1 MSTVKMYDAMS
12 KIDDDLI
19 EHSLNKMNNEK
30 QNAEQNQPASNR
42 GPGFR
47 RWILIPICIV
57 LLVACSLLIIIPNLS
72 KGPVADPIQS
82 EDPSSKPNVS
92 EGAHTDSQDIS
103 TAQESIDSNEP
114 GESESEQPV
123 LEIPEFGETISVVP
137 VGGEDG
143 GEPLDGYFEC
153 WVETSSFVRKGSTIT
168 IAAHMGDKY
177 TLWERLQGEPRFSSF
192 EVSGYPVFFA
202 ADHPEEDY
210 NVPVDGA
217 KWFSW
222 TLGQDR
228 ESGTG
233 MVINGN
239 EGYFEKRFSK
249 DEMTLL
255 DLGDFYDQK
264 ELSDYHLETV
274 EVRFDQLEEGD
285 WGLLDIGFGWMFYD
299 ARSNGWSD
307 KTPLM
312 AAMRHQ
318 LYYYV
323 GNYGIGLSFVSVE
336 EAKNNMETSKTI
348 NKEPMSWGESFLC
361 CPEDPVY
368 LLRPSLQ
375 ESYPHGSVITLQ
387 FSIVNTES
395 DRPLLVS
402 VSGSEGVNILSK
414 HSFVATEYDNPF
426 EIRFF
431 LDDELDVGEIIVT
444 AESDFSCDSRSNI
457 HCYEE
462 RFFVYTMEERTT

>member
-1 MSTVKMYDAMS
+1 MNTAKMYDAMS

-19 EHSLNKMNNEK
+19 EHSLEKKNNGK
-30 QNAEQNQPASNR
+30 QNDEQNQPASNR

-103 TAQESIDSNEP
+103 TAQESFDSNEP
-114 GESESEQPV
+114 DESGSEQPV
-123 LEIPEFGETISVVP
+123 PEVPEFGETISVVP
-137 VGGEDG
+137 VEDG

-177 TLWERLQGEPRFSSF
+177 TLRERLQGEPRFSSF

-222 TLGQDR
+222 TLDQDR

-233 MVINGN
+233 MVINGS

-255 DLGDFYDQK
+255 DLGDTYDK
-264 ELSDYHLETV
+264 KDLSDYHLETF
-274 EVRFDQLEEGD
+274 EVRFDQL
-285 WGLLDIGFGWMFYD
+285 
-299 ARSNGWSD
+299 
-307 KTPLM
+307 K
-312 AAMRHQ
+312 
-318 LYYYV
+318 
-323 GNYGIGLSFVSVE
+323 
-336 EAKNNMETSKTI
+336 K
-348 NKEPMSWGESFLC
+348 
-361 CPEDPVY
+361 
-368 LLRPSLQ
+368 
-375 ESYPHGSVITLQ
+375 
-387 FSIVNTES
+387 
-395 DRPLLVS
+395 
-402 VSGSEGVNILSK
+402 
-414 HSFVATEYDNPF
+414 
-426 EIRFF
+426 
-431 LDDELDVGEIIVT
+431 
-444 AESDFSCDSRSNI
+444 
-457 HCYEE
+457 
-462 RFFVYTMEERTT
+462 